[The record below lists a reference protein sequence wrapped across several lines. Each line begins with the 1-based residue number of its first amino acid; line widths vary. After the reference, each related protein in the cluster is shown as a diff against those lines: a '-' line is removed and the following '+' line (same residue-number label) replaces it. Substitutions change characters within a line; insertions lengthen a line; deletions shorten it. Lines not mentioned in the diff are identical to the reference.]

1 MTYAV
6 PTGRKDGR
14 VSKASDCNNLPS
26 YMDSVDVLKKKFA
39 EKGLDT
45 QDLVTLSG
53 NYLILLRLKA
63 QFWIENG
70 SLGAYLWTICLHKVR
85 Y

>member
-26 YMDSVDVLKKKFA
+26 YMDSIEVLKKKFA
-39 EKGLDT
+39 DKGLDT

-53 NYLILLRLKA
+53 N
-63 QFWIENG
+63 
-70 SLGAYLWTICLHKVR
+70 
-85 Y
+85 